1 LNLIRRGHGVHY
13 RRGIVGVEA
22 AVVLIAFVLVAAA
35 LAYAVLNVGTTATG
49 KVKTVIGSG
58 LSQASS
64 SLQASGTVI
73 GLMCLEGG
81 TGCGQHSSLG
91 TITFP
96 IKLGSGEGAVDLDYS
111 RTILKYLSNSVE
123 FDDIYNGTVDVE
135 TPIVYIMD
143 NGNERV
149 QLIDADG
156 TFIRTFGSAGAGLGQ
171 FFADAAFG
179 IDVTPS
185 GVIYVA
191 DRLNFRIQ
199 VFDSSGNNPFAFGS
213 AGAGDGQFGAV
224 GPFGVAY
231 DTVRGNV
238 IISDP
243 SNNRIQIFNSQGTY
257 LSQFPTG
264 AFPVRVAT
272 DGSYIY
278 VAMAFVGLDRVEVYD
293 FNGNL
298 QFQFGSTGGGP
309 GQFNNPVGIEVAHG
323 RIIVSD
329 LNHRV
334 QVFDTSGNFL
344 FQFGSAGAGPGQFL
358 NPWAVAVDSSGNIYV
373 ADNVGNNRIQIFDSS
388 GNYISEFGSTG
399 TGNGQFNLP
408 GGVAVVSHGGEYTTS
423 VGVAAGRGII
433 TTSID
438 TTFGPSASN
447 TAAWIFFTNSKS
459 TFNSV
464 LEQTEHG
471 VVGIAYAPQDRPV
484 KFDKIRIEVITTNGG
499 TLTVAV
505 NIPSAIQTITRLG

>member
-1 LNLIRRGHGVHY
+1 VKRSRRGVQ
-13 RRGIVGVEA
+13 GVEVA
-22 AVVLIAFVLVAAA
+22 IILIAFVLVAAA
-35 LAYAVLNVGTTATG
+35 LAYAVINVGTTATG
-49 KVKTVIGSG
+49 NVKTVIQAGMI
-58 LSQASS
+58 QASS
-64 SLQASGTVI
+64 SLQSSGTVI

-91 TITFP
+91 AITFP

-135 TPIVYIMD
+135 TPIVYVFD
-143 NGNERV
+143 SFNARV

-156 TFIRTFGSAGAGLGQ
+156 TFIRTFGSVGAALGQ
-171 FFADAAFG
+171 FSGPAVVFG
-179 IDVTPS
+179 IEVTPS

-191 DRLNFRIQ
+191 DRFNYRIQ
-199 VFDSSGNNPFAFGS
+199 VFDSSGNNPFDFGS
-213 AGAGDGQFGAV
+213 PGGGDGQFAAGV

-231 DTVRGNV
+231 DTVRNNV
-238 IISDP
+238 IVTDP
-243 SNNRIQIFNSQGTY
+243 GNSRIQIFDSSGNY
-257 LSQFPTG
+257 LSDFTTG
-264 AFPVRVAT
+264 PIPIKVAT
-272 DGSYIY
+272 DGTYIY
-278 VAMAFVGLDRVEVYD
+278 VTLAFGGQNIVEVYD
-293 FNGNL
+293 FNGN
-298 QFQFGSTGGGP
+298 FQFRFGGTGVGP
-309 GQFNNPVGIEVAHG
+309 GQFNEPVGIAVDNG

-329 LNHRV
+329 VTNQRI
-334 QVFDTSGNFL
+334 QVFDTSGNFQFL
-344 FQFGSAGAGPGQFL
+344 FGSGGAGPGQFL
-358 NPWAVAVDSSGNIYV
+358 NPWGVDVDRSGNIYV
-373 ADNVGNNRIQIFDSS
+373 TDNGGNDRIQIFDSS

-399 TGNGQFNLP
+399 VGDGQFNLP
-408 GGVAVVSHGGEYTTS
+408 TGVAVASFGGEFTRS

-447 TAAWIFFTNSKS
+447 TAAWIFFTTSNSP
-459 TFNSV
+459 FNSV
-464 LEQTEHG
+464 LEIGEHG

-505 NIPSAIQTITRLG
+505 NVPSAIQTITRLG